1 MSILLNFAAREGP
14 RLDNVSNGPAVDATD
29 ARILLALAREPRAT
43 ILAVAQRLRLS
54 RNTVQAR
61 LVKLEKSGALGSF
74 ERRITPGA
82 LGYPLTVFI
91 TAQVDQHRLAEVAD
105 ALAGIPEVVEVF
117 GLSGEI
123 DLLVR
128 VVAADA
134 EDLYRI
140 AGQILA
146 VPWIERTSTAL
157 AMRELVPHRLTPLL
171 RRTAGEDRQV
181 GGPADRGRRPSG

>member
-1 MSILLNFAAREGP
+1 MRNKRT
-14 RLDNVSNGPAVDATD
+14 VDATD
-29 ARILLALAREPRAT
+29 ARILVALAADPRAT
-43 ILAVAQRLRLS
+43 VVALAEQLGLS

-61 LVKLEKSGALGSF
+61 VAKMEQGGALGSF
-74 ERRITPGA
+74 ERRVTPET
-82 LGYPLTVFI
+82 LGYPLTAFV
-91 TAQVDQHRLAEVAD
+91 TAQVDQHRLAEVSQ
-105 ALAGIPEVVEVF
+105 ALTGIAEVVEVF
-117 GLSGEI
+117 GLSGET

-146 VPWIERTSTAL
+146 VPGIERTTTAL

-171 RRTAGEDRQV
+171 RRAAAGK
-181 GGPADRGRRPSG
+181 

>member
-1 MSILLNFAAREGP
+1 MNSERTL
-14 RLDNVSNGPAVDATD
+14 DATD
-29 ARILLALAREPRAT
+29 ARILLALAADPRAT
-43 ILAVAQRLRLS
+43 VVALAEQLGLS

-61 LVKLEKSGALGSF
+61 VARMEQSGALSSF
-74 ERRITPGA
+74 ERRITPKA
-82 LGYPLTVFI
+82 LGHPLTAFV
-91 TAQVDQHRLAEVAD
+91 TAQVNQHQLAEVSR
-105 ALAGIPEVVEVF
+105 ALAGIAEVVEVF
-117 GLSGEI
+117 GLSGET

-146 VPWIERTSTAL
+146 VPGIERTTTAL

-171 RRTAGEDRQV
+171 HRAANRR
-181 GGPADRGRRPSG
+181 

>member
-1 MSILLNFAAREGP
+1 MNTLNSKRA
-14 RLDNVSNGPAVDATD
+14 LDATD
-29 ARILLALAREPRAT
+29 ARILLALVTEPRAT
-43 ILAVAQRLRLS
+43 VVALAERLGLS

-61 LVKLEKSGALGSF
+61 LARMERSGALGSF
-74 ERRITPGA
+74 ERRITPDA
-82 LGYPLTVFI
+82 LGYPLTAFV
-91 TAQVDQHRLAEVAD
+91 TARVNQHRLAEVSQ
-105 ALAGIPEVVEVF
+105 ALTGIAEVVEVF
-117 GLSGEI
+117 GLSGET

-146 VPWIERTSTAL
+146 IPDVERTTTAL

-171 RRTAGEDRQV
+171 RRAAMDGSRQQEDET
-181 GGPADRGRRPSG
+181 P

>member
-1 MSILLNFAAREGP
+1 MTSERML
-14 RLDNVSNGPAVDATD
+14 DATD
-29 ARILLALAREPRAT
+29 ARILLALATDPRAT
-43 ILAVAQRLRLS
+43 VVALAEQLGLS

-61 LVKLEKSGALGSF
+61 VARMERGGTLGSF
-74 ERRITPGA
+74 ERRIIPNA
-82 LGYPLTVFI
+82 LGHPLTAFV
-91 TAQVDQHRLAEVAD
+91 TAQVNQRRLADVSE
-105 ALAGIPEVVEVF
+105 ALAGIAEVVEVF
-117 GLSGEI
+117 GLSGET

-146 VPWIERTSTAL
+146 IPGIERTTTAL

-171 RRTAGEDRQV
+171 RRAAKGGSRQ
-181 GGPADRGRRPSG
+181 PGR